1 MRLHAA
7 HMDNHRQEALFRA
20 MACPDFYPHPVRYV
34 RQKDTHISKVFLTGE
49 YVYKIKKPVNL
60 GFLDFSSLAM
70 RHRYCELEVT
80 LNRRLANQVY
90 LGVIPITYSDN
101 RYSLSG
107 SGPEVE
113 FAVHMRQLPDA
124 CSLAALLEQ
133 DRITTEQI
141 ETLASILTDFY
152 MQQGSVPRELAAASW
167 KNIKASCAENFSQ
180 TRWAV
185 GNPLD
190 AELYRAIRLATV
202 SFLTRR
208 KALFDNRSESGK
220 IYHGHGDLR
229 CGHIY
234 YTGKNRIQVI
244 DCIEF
249 NSRLRNIDIASD
261 LAFLT
266 MDLDFKGAPGLGSAL
281 LDIYVRKTRDWQIC
295 ALMPFYKC
303 YRAMVRCKVNCF
315 RMKENFGGPNDPGAL
330 HRRANRY
337 LAYAHT
343 YAEQFDRPIIWVLCG
358 LPAAGKSSIA
368 GILSKQLM
376 ITTLRSDVIRKQLFG
391 QIQKEQTAPRLEQD
405 VYSPEADR
413 LTYAELLRLARKA
426 LERKESIILDAT
438 FSKPEYR
445 RRVLQL
451 ANELRCRAVF
461 VECTA
466 PDKVLKAR
474 LLQREGTA
482 SVSDARHD
490 HFEMLKQR
498 YVPMDEIDQ
507 RLRLQIN
514 TTRPI
519 HDCAHA
525 ILAWDYR
532 ISFVPVE
539 NGDYR

>member
-1 MRLHAA
+1 MRLHVA
-7 HMDNHRQEALFRA
+7 HMDNHRQEPLFKA

-34 RQKDTHISKVFLTGE
+34 MQKDTHISKVFLTGA

-60 GFLDFSSLAM
+60 GFLDFSSLAK

-80 LNRRLANQVY
+80 LNRRLTDQVY
-90 LGVIPITYSDN
+90 LGVIPITYADN
-101 RYSLSG
+101 RYRLSG
-107 SGPEVE
+107 SGREVE
-113 FAVHMRQLPDA
+113 FAVCMRQLPDA
-124 CSLAALLEQ
+124 CSLASLLEQ
-133 DRITTEQI
+133 DRITAEQI

-152 MQQGSVPRELAAASW
+152 VQQGSAALKLAAASW
-167 KNIKASCAENFSQ
+167 KNIKTSCEENFSQ

-190 AELYRAIRLATV
+190 AELYRAVRSAMV

-229 CGHIY
+229 SGHIY
-234 YTGKNRIQVI
+234 FTGKKRIQII

-249 NSRLRNIDIASD
+249 NSSLRNIDIASD

-266 MDLDFKGAPGLGSAL
+266 MDLDFRGAPGLGSVL
-281 LDIYVRKTRDWQIC
+281 LDIYVRKTRDWQVY

-315 RMKENFGGPNDPGAL
+315 RLKENHGSANDPGAL

-337 LAYAHT
+337 LSYAHT

-391 QIQKEQTAPRLEQD
+391 QIQKKRTVTRLEQD
-405 VYSPEADR
+405 VYSPATDR
-413 LTYAELLRLARKA
+413 LTYAELLRLARNA
-426 LERKESIILDAT
+426 LDLKESIILDAT

-445 RRVLQL
+445 RQVLEL

-482 SVSDARHD
+482 SVSDARHH
-490 HFEMLKQR
+490 HFEMLKQK
-498 YVPMDEIDQ
+498 YVSMDEIDQ
-507 RLRLQIN
+507 KLRLQID

-519 HDCAHA
+519 HDCVHA

-532 ISFVPVE
+532 VSCMPVE
-539 NGDYR
+539 NGDDR